1 MGPSKRTG
9 AIEDWL
15 CALDTE
21 SSRQSAKLLR
31 GRTACVDITED
42 RWFFK
47 SRFPAETCGK
57 LWKTMEKLG
66 KSRDFTMEN
75 WILAWYDMSELKE
88 HMCF

>member
-1 MGPSKRTG
+1 MEPSKRTG

-47 SRFPAETCGK
+47 RRFPLRHVENYGK
-57 LWKTMEKLG
+57 PWKIWGNLEISPWKTE
-66 KSRDFTMEN
+66 F
-75 WILAWYDMSELKE
+75 WHDMTCQS
-88 HMCF
+88 

>member
-1 MGPSKRTG
+1 MEPSKRTG

-31 GRTACVDITED
+31 GRTACGDITED

-47 SRFPAETCGK
+47 RRFPAETCGK
-57 LWKTMEKLG
+57 LWK
-66 KSRDFTMEN
+66 N
-75 WILAWYDMSELKE
+75 WGNLEISPWKTEFWHDMTCQS
-88 HMCF
+88 